1 MKKILFVVLSFLL
14 FASCNSHQRTDTF
27 DLVAYGDNSAT
38 ESHISGTF
46 VFGCGGVSGSSKEI
60 LQYRVMI
67 LDSKTNDIYPVI
79 LNSKYTHI
87 RIIDS
92 TQNPKISI
100 TYSTCNE
107 DNRCVLPT
115 IQKFQG
121 LPEEDYFSYTLYIP
135 KNSITYSNSFDGL

>member
-1 MKKILFVVLSFLL
+1 MKKLLFSILTILI
-14 FASCNSHQRTDTF
+14 FASCASHQRTDTF

-46 VFGCGGVSGSSKEI
+46 VFGCGGVSGSSKEV

-79 LNSKYTHI
+79 LNSKYTRI

-100 TYSTCNE
+100 TYCTCNA
-107 DNRCVLPT
+107 DDWCVLPK
-115 IQKFQG
+115 IQKLQG
-121 LPEEDYFSYTLYIP
+121 LPEEHYFSYILYVP
-135 KNSITYSNSFDGL
+135 KNSIIYSNTFDGL